1 MNMDT
6 NRDSIEQKLNKLRD
20 LLHRYDK
27 AVIAFSGGVD
37 STFLAAA
44 ARSSMA
50 DVLLVTARSESLP
63 TAEQAD
69 CVKIAGHL
77 GLRHVFLEAG
87 EFADAQFVANTAERC
102 YFCKKNRFSALAAWA
117 ASQGY
122 SFILDGTNVDDQ
134 GDYRPG
140 LKALAEIDSVKS
152 PLLAAGFQKKEIRLL
167 SQEWQLSTWDKPS
180 AACLVSR
187 LTYGIP
193 ITKDKLK
200 QVEQAEIAIRPFVT
214 GQLRVRHHGSL
225 ARIEVESDQVTLLT
239 QEPQRTAI
247 VKELHRLGFTYVT
260 VELGGYRTGS
270 MNDQLGSRS

>member
-1 MNMDT
+1 MDT
-6 NRDSIEQKLNKLRD
+6 DRDRIEQKLNKLRD
-20 LLHRYDK
+20 LLHTYDK

-44 ARSSMA
+44 ARSSMS
-50 DVLLVTARSESLP
+50 DVLLATARSESLP
-63 TAEQAD
+63 VAEQAD
-69 CVKIAGHL
+69 CVTIARQL

-87 EFADAQFVANTAERC
+87 EFDDAQFVANTAERC

-117 ASQGY
+117 TSQGY

-152 PLLAAGFQKKEIRLL
+152 PLLEAGFHKREIRLL
-167 SQEWQLSTWDKPS
+167 SHEWQLPTWDKPS

-187 LTYGIP
+187 LTYGLP
-193 ITKDKLK
+193 ITKAKLK

-225 ARIEVESDQVTLLT
+225 ARIEVEPDQVTQLT
-239 QEPQRTAI
+239 KEPQRTAI
-247 VKELHRLGFTYVT
+247 VKALQGLGFTYVT
-260 VELGGYRTGS
+260 IELGGYRTGS
-270 MNDQLGSRS
+270 MNDQLEQKS